1 MLGPVMYDPSRSEE
15 ATLSLLKSLMVWFK
29 ADYPYY
35 YDGCMKC
42 ANAEG
47 NVFLGVI
54 APTPAEQE
62 HYAGRTELYQC
73 GCCASFSRFARY
85 NHVGTT
91 LYDTNRGRC
100 GEYSVVALALV
111 EALGYT
117 ARWIVDWADHL
128 WIEVLVQGRWVHLDP
143 CEAAVDEP
151 LLYESWGKNQTY
163 IMAFTRDSI
172 EDVTSTYTTQ
182 HEASMKRRD
191 TSQDDINRAIS
202 EALVVLRN
210 RTSSLQLANGSRW

>member
-1 MLGPVMYDPSRSEE
+1 M
-15 ATLSLLKSLMVWFK
+15 
-29 ADYPYY
+29 
-35 YDGCMKC
+35 
-42 ANAEG
+42 
-47 NVFLGVI
+47 
-54 APTPAEQE
+54 
-62 HYAGRTELYQC
+62 YQC

-128 WIEVLVQGRWVHLDP
+128 WIEVSHATFNHPPVDRGLSSPKLSVICEAPHHPTIRTCPLASKVLVQGRWVHLDP

-163 IMAFTRDSI
+163 IMG
-172 EDVTSTYTTQ
+172 E
-182 HEASMKRRD
+182 
-191 TSQDDINRAIS
+191 
-202 EALVVLRN
+202 
-210 RTSSLQLANGSRW
+210 